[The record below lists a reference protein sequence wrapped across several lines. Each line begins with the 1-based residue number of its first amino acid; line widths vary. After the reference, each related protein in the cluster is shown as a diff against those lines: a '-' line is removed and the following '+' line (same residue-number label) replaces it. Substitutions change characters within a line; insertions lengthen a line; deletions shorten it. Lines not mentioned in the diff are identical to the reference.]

1 MNTIE
6 IYTKDYCPYCTRARA
21 LLSAKGVSFTEIDVT
36 HDRARQAEMTERS
49 GRRTVP
55 QIFIQS
61 AHVGGYDDLSALE
74 AAGELDR
81 LLARD
86 GTEREWNAQHHRLI
100 IVGSGPATAW
110 R

>member
-21 LLSAKGVSFTEIDVT
+21 LLSVNPSLKSMWT
-36 HDRARQAEMTERS
+36 HDRARQTEMMERS
-49 GRRTVP
+49 ARCTVP
-55 QIFIQS
+55 QIFIQG
-61 AHVGGYDDLSALE
+61 AHIGGYDDLSALE

-86 GTEREWNAQHHRLI
+86 GTEREQNAQHHRLI
-100 IVGSGPATAW
+100 IVESGPATAW